1 MPGVRA
7 APLRASLR
15 ASPRRATSHR
25 KLCVVF
31 VALVAAAGCTKLTP
45 ENYAK
50 IKVGMPYAEVA
61 AILGEPTGCD
71 AVLAIKSCSWS
82 DDARKVSIQFVGDQV
97 VMSSAENLR

>member
-1 MPGVRA
+1 
-7 APLRASLR
+7 
-15 ASPRRATSHR
+15 
-25 KLCVVF
+25 LCV
-31 VALVAAAGCTKLTP
+31 ALLALAAAAGCTKLTP

-82 DDARKVSIQFVGDQV
+82 DDARKVSIQFIGDQV